1 MQSVL
6 KKEGIQAWFDLEAKQ
21 SLLVMMRKNTLKLP
35 DTLDVWFDSG
45 TTHHS
50 VVNARE
56 EFDGIA
62 DLYLEGSDQHRG
74 WFMSSM
80 ISSVAMTR

>member
-1 MQSVL
+1 VEE
-6 KKEGIQAWFDLEAKQ
+6 KGIQAWFDLEAEELIGNDAQEYIK
-21 SLLVMMRKNTLKLP
+21 VP

-45 TTHHS
+45 TTHFS

-62 DLYLEGSDQHRG
+62 D
-74 WFMSSM
+74 
-80 ISSVAMTR
+80 